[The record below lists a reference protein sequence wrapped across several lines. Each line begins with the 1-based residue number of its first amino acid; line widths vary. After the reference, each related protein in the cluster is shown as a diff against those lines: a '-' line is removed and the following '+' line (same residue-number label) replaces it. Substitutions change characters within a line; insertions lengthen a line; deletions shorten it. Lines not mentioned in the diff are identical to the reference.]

1 MQVNRVQSFQQ
12 IWNLLRLNPTTTRT
26 ELVEQSGLSKA
37 TVSEAVSQLLERGVL
52 AEVGKKEPGRGRR
65 QVVLELQASQRVV
78 IGAQFTETGCHAVL
92 TDLIAAPIAW
102 ADRTVSGTEPEK
114 YIEALASCV
123 DELREHT
130 SAAILGIGV
139 GVPGLVSADG
149 RSVVLSVPFG
159 WEQVPICDL
168 LEESLGMR
176 VVAANRAKSAALGEY
191 WQGKAANGESSRNYL
206 THVHVGA
213 GIVAGFVYEGALLV
227 GHGGSA
233 GELGHI
239 TMIPDG
245 PTCACGN
252 QGCLHMFASE
262 SAILRDI
269 RARARRRSEQTRVL
283 MNLGD
288 VKSSL
293 DEGDETTIEVVQ
305 EAGRW
310 VGVAVANLINVM
322 NPSLVSIGGSVADLG
337 DVFMDRLRQEV
348 NRRALWEV
356 MQGVQIT
363 KSELGEHGGTI
374 GGAALFID
382 SLTIERILE

>member
-12 IWNLLRLNPTTTRT
+12 IWNLLRQNPTTTRT
-26 ELVEQSGLSKA
+26 ELVTQSGLSKA
-37 TVSEAVSQLLERGVL
+37 TVSEAVSQMLQRGVL
-52 AEVGKKEPGRGRR
+52 AEVGKKEPVRGRR

-92 TDLIAAPIAW
+92 TDLVASPIAW
-102 ADRTVSGTEPEK
+102 ADRTVNGTKPDK
-114 YIEALASCV
+114 YIQALATCV
-123 DELREHT
+123 DELRQHT
-130 SAAILGIGV
+130 SAPILGIGV

-168 LEESLGMR
+168 LEASLNMP
-176 VVAANRAKSAALGEY
+176 VIAANRAKSAALGEY
-191 WQGKAANGESSRNYL
+191 WQGSTDRADRSRRYL
-206 THVHVGA
+206 AHVHVGA
-213 GIVAGFVYEGALLV
+213 GIVAGFVYEGTLLV

-233 GELGHI
+233 GELGHT

-269 RARARRRSEQTRVL
+269 RARTRRRSEHARIL
-283 MNLGD
+283 LNLED
-288 VKSSL
+288 VKRSL
-293 DEGDETTIEVVQ
+293 NDNDETTLEVVQ
-305 EAGRW
+305 DAGRW
-310 VGVAVANLINVM
+310 VGIAVANLINVM

-337 DVFMDRLRQEV
+337 DVFMDRVRQEV

-356 MQGVQIT
+356 MQGVQII
-363 KSELGEHGGTI
+363 KSELGETGGTI

-382 SLTIERILE
+382 SLDVERILE

>member
-12 IWNLLRLNPTTTRT
+12 IWNLLRQNPTTTRT
-26 ELVEQSGLSKA
+26 ELVTQSGLSKA
-37 TVSEAVSQLLERGVL
+37 TVSEAVSQMLQRGVL
-52 AEVGKKEPGRGRR
+52 AEVGKKEPVRGRR

-92 TDLIAAPIAW
+92 TDLIASPIAW
-102 ADRTVSGTEPEK
+102 ADRPVNGTEPDK
-114 YIEALASCV
+114 YIQALATCV
-123 DELREHT
+123 DELRQHT
-130 SAAILGIGV
+130 SAPILGIGV

-168 LEESLGMR
+168 LEASLGMP
-176 VVAANRAKSAALGEY
+176 VIAANRAKSAALGEY
-191 WQGKAANGESSRNYL
+191 WQGSTDRADRSRRYL
-206 THVHVGA
+206 AHVHVGA
-213 GIVAGFVYEGALLV
+213 GIVAGFVYEGTLLV

-233 GELGHI
+233 GELGHT

-269 RARARRRSEQTRVL
+269 RARTRRRSEHARIL
-283 MNLGD
+283 LNLED
-288 VKSSL
+288 VKRSL
-293 DEGDETTIEVVQ
+293 NDNDETTLEVVQ
-305 EAGRW
+305 DAGRW
-310 VGVAVANLINVM
+310 VGIAVANLINVM

-337 DVFMDRLRQEV
+337 DVFMDRVRQEV

-356 MQGVQIT
+356 MQGVQII
-363 KSELGEHGGTI
+363 KSELGETGGTI

-382 SLTIERILE
+382 SLDVERILE